1 MKLNVIFLFLILLFS
16 LNYSFSSH
24 SPLRRNDSEL
34 SEELD
39 SRSPILKTFAS
50 VGFEETGENKPKK
63 QETNGKKTKG
73 KKGFFRRSDSPS
85 PSASDSEEAGGKK
98 ESILNRRRGGEW
110 TIKSLDSALES
121 SDVGTPPSVRRHNTK
136 LNLEEFTESAR
147 KSLWGLMKRLEKEE
161 STAEKRW
168 DRLQQEIASAT
179 SV

>member
-1 MKLNVIFLFLILLFS
+1 MKLNVIFLFVILLFS

-24 SPLRRNDSEL
+24 SPLKRNDSEL

-39 SRSPILKTFAS
+39 PRSPILKTFAS

-73 KKGFFRRSDSPS
+73 KKGFFRRPDSPS

-98 ESILNRRRGGEW
+98 ESILNRRRGAEW

-121 SDVGTPPSVRRHNTK
+121 SDVETSPSVRKPK
-136 LNLEEFTESAR
+136 LNLEEFTESVR

-161 STAEKRW
+161 GTAEKRW